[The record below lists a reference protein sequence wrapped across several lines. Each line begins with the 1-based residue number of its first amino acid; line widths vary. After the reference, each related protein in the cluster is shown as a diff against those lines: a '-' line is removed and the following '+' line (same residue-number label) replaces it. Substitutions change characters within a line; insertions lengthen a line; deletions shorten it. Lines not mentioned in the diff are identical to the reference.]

1 MKYEALK
8 THLAQKAAQRISMTF
23 AEVAKTI
30 GKPLP
35 ASAYRYPSWWA
46 NDPAHHA
53 QARAWTEAGY
63 RTQNVDLEA
72 QRVEFVRVAPFKVHP
87 AYGAM
92 KGTFTIRDWDVTK
105 PALDAEELA
114 EWEANIERMVDET
127 PIEPTGAERR
137 GVREVQTNEFKHLPS
152 APVKKH
158 PMAGAL
164 KGTFTIAPG
173 WDLTRPS
180 LDDDELAEM
189 EANFDRTAD
198 LIEEGLRHRK

>member
-8 THLAQKAAQRISMTF
+8 AHLQKQTGAKLRMSF
-23 AEVAKTI
+23 AEVAKAA
-30 GKPLP
+30 KVKLP
-35 ASAYRYPSWWA
+35 ASAYRYPAWWA

-72 QRVEFVRVAPFKVHP
+72 QRVEFVRVEPFNVHP
-87 AYGAM
+87 AHGAM
-92 KGTFTIRDWDVTK
+92 RGIFTIRDWDVTK
-105 PALDAEELA
+105 PALNPEELA
-114 EWEANIERMVDET
+114 APER
-127 PIEPTGAERR
+127 G
-137 GVREVQTNEFKHLPS
+137 GVREMQTNDFQHQSSSPL
-152 APVKKH
+152 KKH

-180 LDDDELAEM
+180 LDEDELAEM
-189 EANFDRTAD
+189 EANLDRTAD